1 MEHCAEDELDCPLL
15 PQTPSTTQQSQT
27 TSLFPERLIFST
39 NAPIIEYF
47 RFSFDGALCPQPV
60 NQCGEGL
67 KPVETEV
74 ETLDGCPYY
83 KVDCFF
89 TQQGIFCSTYFP
101 HQCLPEESIGSCP
114 PPACLPG
121 HTVQMVTTSPRP
133 STKSGKL
140 MAPDADVDDC
150 PKYHCIPP
158 GLVAPE
164 EEDAV
169 GVIVESRCRFQGRSL
184 STLDGLQLKLDLCHH
199 TLLQS
204 TTGQWS
210 VQCKCLLFLRSG

>member
-1 MEHCAEDELDCPLL
+1 MKHW
-15 PQTPSTTQQSQT
+15 TGVHTI
-27 TSLFPERLIFST
+27 RLY
-39 NAPIIEYF
+39 IIYYKV
-47 RFSFDGALCPQPV
+47 GC
-60 NQCGEGL
+60 
-67 KPVETEV
+67 
-74 ETLDGCPYY
+74 CPYY
-83 KVDCFF
+83 KVERCFKRYS
-89 TQQGIFCSTYFP
+89 STYFP

-121 HTVQMVTTSPRP
+121 HTVQMVTPSARP
-133 STKSGKL
+133 VAAKTGKL

-158 GLVAPE
+158 GLVA
-164 EEDAV
+164 EDAV

-184 STLDGLQLKLDLCHH
+184 STLDGLQLKVDLCHH

-210 VQCKCLLFLRSG
+210 VQCKCVLSPSLG

>member
-1 MEHCAEDELDCPLL
+1 
-15 PQTPSTTQQSQT
+15 
-27 TSLFPERLIFST
+27 
-39 NAPIIEYF
+39 
-47 RFSFDGALCPQPV
+47 
-60 NQCGEGL
+60 
-67 KPVETEV
+67 
-74 ETLDGCPYY
+74 
-83 KVDCFF
+83 
-89 TQQGIFCSTYFP
+89 
-101 HQCLPEESIGSCP
+101 
-114 PPACLPG
+114 
-121 HTVQMVTTSPRP
+121 
-133 STKSGKL
+133 